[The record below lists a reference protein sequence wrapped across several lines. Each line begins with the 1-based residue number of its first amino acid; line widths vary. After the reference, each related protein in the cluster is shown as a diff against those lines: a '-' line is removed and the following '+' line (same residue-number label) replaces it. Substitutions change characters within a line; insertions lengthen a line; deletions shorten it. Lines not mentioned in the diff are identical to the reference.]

1 KQKDIKSQTVNLLV
15 RVFSPIGRVIILC
28 FSMLFSTLR
37 IGATLIAHVFF
48 VAQKHGHV
56 AHKKTAKTMR
66 NFVQIL
72 RKVFLTLGHTA
83 QALLSSQMKLFAAIR
98 HPKKN
103 EHPLFQNIHI
113 SSLKLNLP
121 HIHFPSFSFT
131 LWPSPLKNIV
141 TTVQTHYASPEF
153 RQTQSFIS
161 GIILTILFI
170 FLPYNAYQ
178 WVMSLPNPE
187 LLSRRDLE
195 VTTKIFDRNGSLLY
209 EIYADQNRTPIRLSD
224 IPDSMKQATIA
235 IEDKEFYQH
244 QGFSIKGMIRA
255 GREMFTNKRVVQ
267 GGSTITQQLIKSALL
282 SPDVSV
288 IRKIKEIVLAFWAER
303 LYTKN
308 QILEMYLNQV
318 PYGGTAWGV
327 EAASRTYFG
336 KPMKDLTLAETSL
349 LAGLPA
355 APSDY
360 SPYGS
365 HPEKAFDRQAEVLR
379 RMAEDRYITKAQ
391 VKEALAQELHFVPPR
406 ISIRAPHFVMYVKEL
421 LEKRYGPRL
430 VEKGGL
436 RIITSLD
443 IGMQEKVQEI
453 VRKQIE
459 GLKYLRVGNGGA
471 VVSNPKTGEILA
483 MVGSKDYFNT
493 PDQGNVNVTTSQR
506 QPGSAIKVV
515 NYAAALE
522 NGFTASTVIDDSPI
536 TYQIAG
542 SIPYSPV
549 NYDSKFHGA
558 TPFRY
563 ALGNSYNIPAVKIL
577 AKIGLKTM
585 IEKGRLMGI
594 ESWEDE
600 SRYGLSLTLGGGE
613 VTMIEMAKVFGTLA
627 NQGRRHDILPIL
639 EVTDYTGKV
648 IERNVPGNGVKAL
661 TPETAWIMG
670 NILADNNARTA
681 AFGPSSS
688 LVIPGK
694 TVSVKTG
701 TSNDKRDNWTVGYTP
716 SIVTTVWVGN
726 NDNSPMDPYL
736 TSGITGA
743 APIWHDIM
751 VELLK
756 DKQDEVPLRPDT
768 IISLPCYFDRP
779 EYYVRG
785 TEPAGGRCAP
795 LPTPTPSPSPTP

>member
-1 KQKDIKSQTVNLLV
+1 
-15 RVFSPIGRVIILC
+15 
-28 FSMLFSTLR
+28 M
-37 IGATLIAHVFF
+37 
-48 VAQKHGHV
+48 
-56 AHKKTAKTMR
+56 
-66 NFVQIL
+66 
-72 RKVFLTLGHTA
+72 
-83 QALLSSQMKLFAAIR
+83 
-98 HPKKN
+98 
-103 EHPLFQNIHI
+103 
-113 SSLKLNLP
+113 
-121 HIHFPSFSFT
+121 
-131 LWPSPLKNIV
+131 
-141 TTVQTHYASPEF
+141 
-153 RQTQSFIS
+153 
-161 GIILTILFI
+161 
-170 FLPYNAYQ
+170 
-178 WVMSLPNPE
+178 
-187 LLSRRDLE
+187 
-195 VTTKIFDRNGSLLY
+195 
-209 EIYADQNRTPIRLSD
+209 
-224 IPDSMKQATIA
+224 
-235 IEDKEFYQH
+235 
-244 QGFSIKGMIRA
+244 
-255 GREMFTNKRVVQ
+255 
-267 GGSTITQQLIKSALL
+267 
-282 SPDVSV
+282 
-288 IRKIKEIVLAFWAER
+288 
-303 LYTKN
+303 
-308 QILEMYLNQV
+308 
-318 PYGGTAWGV
+318 
-327 EAASRTYFG
+327 
-336 KPMKDLTLAETSL
+336 
-349 LAGLPA
+349 
-355 APSDY
+355 
-360 SPYGS
+360 
-365 HPEKAFDRQAEVLR
+365 
-379 RMAEDRYITKAQ
+379 
-391 VKEALAQELHFVPPR
+391 
-406 ISIRAPHFVMYVKEL
+406 
-421 LEKRYGPRL
+421 
-430 VEKGGL
+430 
-436 RIITSLD
+436 
-443 IGMQEKVQEI
+443 QEI

-779 EYYVRG
+779 GITSAVLSQPVADVPHFRRPPHPRRRHLEISCFVTLLMRYFVMREHKKPSI
-785 TEPAGGRCAP
+785 TEGSLVF
-795 LPTPTPSPSPTP
+795 LPHNKITVNVVTIFIVTHSLTTTLPKSDGFI